1 MLSLAIYFKVQ
12 QTSLIFVKPPPKKKQ
27 NHVTQNWFL
36 WSKKKN
42 KKNMLHNQRN
52 QSKKRNFKNST
63 HLVLS
68 EGDISFIWKSPICIV
83 ELSLIFTLGISGTR
97 RPTYKNQKIKKIRYT
112 ECFTI
117 NMTIWRRPYSK
128 LLWEA
133 MLNAWSRYPM
143 WARLNLGYPM
153 WARLNWG

>member
-1 MLSLAIYFKVQ
+1 MLSLAISYKVQ
-12 QTSLIFVKPPPKKKQ
+12 QTSLI
-27 NHVTQNWFL
+27 L
-36 WSKKKN
+36 WSKKKR
-42 KKNMLHNQRN
+42 HVTQNQRN
-52 QSKKRNFKNST
+52 QSKKKKFQKWLFFFT

-133 MLNAWSRYPM
+133 VLNAWSRYPM
-143 WARLNLGYPM
+143 WARLNLG
-153 WARLNWG
+153 

>member
-1 MLSLAIYFKVQ
+1 MLSLAISYKVQ
-12 QTSLIFVKPPPKKKQ
+12 QTSLI
-27 NHVTQNWFL
+27 L
-36 WSKKKN
+36 WSKKKR
-42 KKNMLHNQRN
+42 HVTQNQRN
-52 QSKKRNFKNST
+52 QSKKKKFQKWLFFFT

-117 NMTIWRRPYSK
+117 NRTIWRRPYSK

-133 MLNAWSRYPM
+133 VLNTWSPM
-143 WARLNLGYPM
+143 WARLNLG
-153 WARLNWG
+153 

>member
-1 MLSLAIYFKVQ
+1 MLSLAISYKVQ
-12 QTSLIFVKPPPKKKQ
+12 QTSLI
-27 NHVTQNWFL
+27 L
-36 WSKKKN
+36 WSKKKR
-42 KKNMLHNQRN
+42 HVTQNQRN
-52 QSKKRNFKNST
+52 QSKKRNFKNGCFFFT

-117 NMTIWRRPYSK
+117 NRTIWRRPYSK

-133 MLNAWSRYPM
+133 VLNTWSPM
-143 WARLNLGYPM
+143 WARLNLG
-153 WARLNWG
+153 

>member
-1 MLSLAIYFKVQ
+1 MLSLAISYKVQ
-12 QTSLIFVKPPPKKKQ
+12 QTSLI
-27 NHVTQNWFL
+27 L
-36 WSKKKN
+36 WSKKKR
-42 KKNMLHNQRN
+42 HVTQNQRN
-52 QSKKRNFKNST
+52 QSKKKKFQKWLFFFT

-97 RPTYKNQKIKKIRYT
+97 RPTYKSQKIKKIRYT

-117 NMTIWRRPYSK
+117 NRTIWRRPYSK

-133 MLNAWSRYPM
+133 VLNTWSPM
-143 WARLNLGYPM
+143 WARLNLG
-153 WARLNWG
+153 

>member
-1 MLSLAIYFKVQ
+1 MLSLAISYKVQ
-12 QTSLIFVKPPPKKKQ
+12 QTSLI
-27 NHVTQNWFL
+27 L
-36 WSKKKN
+36 WSKKKR
-42 KKNMLHNQRN
+42 HVTQNQRN

-133 MLNAWSRYPM
+133 VLNAWSRYPM
-143 WARLNLGYPM
+143 WARLNLG
-153 WARLNWG
+153 

>member
-1 MLSLAIYFKVQ
+1 MLSLAISYKVQ
-12 QTSLIFVKPPPKKKQ
+12 QTSLI
-27 NHVTQNWFL
+27 L
-36 WSKKKN
+36 WSKKKR
-42 KKNMLHNQRN
+42 HVTQNQRN
-52 QSKKRNFKNST
+52 QSKKRNFKNGFFFN

-112 ECFTI
+112 EYFTI

-133 MLNAWSRYPM
+133 VLNAWSRYPM
-143 WARLNLGYPM
+143 WARLNLG
-153 WARLNWG
+153 